1 MAGEWGEI
9 EKKGVAAYCGAFQ
22 TMFSLK
28 RTFIADLS
36 NASVPDWK
44 IDDVRPAFLADIGVV
59 FDAVTPPNAVTIT
72 IKDVDGLQVYQN
84 IFGGSERLTIDERPS
99 LIDGAIISISGNS
112 TNGAKAKVVLNFAN
126 NLR

>member
-1 MAGEWGEI
+1 MAGEWGEV
-9 EKKGVAAYCGAFQ
+9 EKNGVAAYCGAFQ

-28 RTFIADLS
+28 RTFIADSS

-59 FDAVTPPNAVTIT
+59 FDAVTPPDTVTIT
-72 IKDVDGLQVYQN
+72 IKDIDGLQVYQN
-84 IFGGSERLTIDERPS
+84 IFSGSERLTIDERPS
-99 LIDGAIISISGNS
+99 LIGGAIISISGNS